1 MKAKKDFEWRGV
13 HILKNQDIE
22 PNQFTPMDMDAL
34 KAAGLIAETQP
45 GEVFVEPSP
54 EERKQID
61 LAYKGKSNKGKFIK

>member
-1 MKAKKDFEWRGV
+1 MKAKRDFEWRGV

-22 PNQFTPMDMDAL
+22 PNQFSSMDMDAL

-45 GEVFVEPSP
+45 GEVLVEPSP

-61 LAYKGKSNKGKFIK
+61 SAYEAKKRAESKPK